1 MSQYVLH
8 VQQLYRIQ
16 IHTTVKKSFQHTRN
30 KGKDPQFAEQH
41 LQDTDR

>member
-1 MSQYVLH
+1 MSQCVLH
-8 VQQLYRIQ
+8 VQQLYGIQ
-16 IHTTVKKSFQHTRN
+16 ITVKKCFRHTRN